1 MATVTIEY
9 NARNSIAR
17 KMMEVIMAMDTVF
30 TVKTPVKTQN
40 TNFTRQAINDVESG
54 NVTTC
59 SSYEDYLKKT
69 ADYA

>member
-30 TVKTPVKTQN
+30 TVKTQN
-40 TNFTRQAINDVESG
+40 QAIENDALFNTIGLQEYRAGKYTIVNHG
-54 NVTTC
+54 
-59 SSYEDYLKKT
+59 KRK
-69 ADYA
+69 

>member
-30 TVKTPVKTQN
+30 TVKTQN